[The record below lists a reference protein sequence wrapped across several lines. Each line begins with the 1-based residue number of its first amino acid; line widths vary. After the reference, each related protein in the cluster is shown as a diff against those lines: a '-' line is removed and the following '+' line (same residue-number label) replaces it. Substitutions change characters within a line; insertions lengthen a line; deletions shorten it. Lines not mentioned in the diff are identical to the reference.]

1 MEGGSVIMPV
11 TTGIARVAAVLPGG
25 PHEDPADR
33 MIVATARELG
43 ATLMT
48 KDARLL
54 DCPRVRSLW

>member
-1 MEGGSVIMPV
+1 MIVPV
-11 TTGIARVAAVLPGG
+11 TTGIARAAAGLPGG
-25 PHEDPADR
+25 LHEDPADR

-54 DCPRVRSLW
+54 DYPHVRSLW

>member
-1 MEGGSVIMPV
+1 MPV